1 MVVAREFGRSAETDG
16 FFAAYGVF
24 VVLSIVAGSV
34 RVIAQPPLARAR
46 LEGALGNE
54 ASAWAAA
61 LAVATLPLVLASLL
75 FAGPIGDALTGS
87 LPPEAADVASET
99 LVWLVPAAVLQ
110 LFAALCAG
118 ILAALDDYGTA
129 ATGYVVG
136 SLAGL
141 ALILARVGDDGIV
154 AVAWGAA
161 LNGAVAVAIPAARLA
176 WRHRPR
182 RPAPRV
188 VSRLS
193 LLVRGSVLPLV
204 LQALYLVCLRMSTEI
219 GVGELTTFSY
229 AYLIASALVAVTATS
244 LGLVTS
250 VPLARAGL
258 DDDAAARHVVG
269 SSWLS
274 LALVAGAAGI
284 FAVAGDALVRLVLG
298 DAYEGG
304 GIGALVVALSPW
316 AVASIG
322 VTLTYPLVF
331 VRGRPR
337 RGRPPRPR
345 CPAAAPARR
354 LARPRGARAR
364 RRGARARGLD
374 GAPPRGAALEPRD
387 PRRRRAR
394 ARARDG
400 DGRRSR
406 PACLCAC
413 GPPRARDRR
422 RLARRLRGPA
432 RARAADGTAPG
443 VGVPARAA
451 LAWPADERS
460 T

>member
-1 MVVAREFGRSAETDG
+1 VVVAREFGRSAETDG

-46 LEGALGNE
+46 LEGSLGHE
-54 ASAWAAA
+54 TSAWAAA
-61 LAVATLPLVLASLL
+61 LAVATVPLVVASTV
-75 FAGPIGDALTGS
+75 FAGPVGDALTGS
-87 LPPEAADVASET
+87 LPPEAAEVASET

-110 LFAALCAG
+110 LFAALAAG
-118 ILAALDDYGTA
+118 VLAALDDYGTA
-129 ATGYVVG
+129 AAGYVVG

-141 ALILARVGDDGIV
+141 ALILARVGEDGIV

-161 LNGAVAVAIPAARLA
+161 LNGAVAVAIPGLRLA
-176 WRHRPR
+176 WGRRPR
-182 RPAPRV
+182 GPAAGIG
-188 VSRLS
+188 SRLE

-219 GVGELTTFSY
+219 GVGELTSFSY

-269 SSWLS
+269 SSWLA
-274 LALVAGAAGI
+274 LALVAGAAGL
-284 FAVAGDALVRLVLG
+284 FAVAGDALVHLVLG

-337 RGRPPRPR
+337 RVV
-345 CPAAAPARR
+345 R
-354 LARPRGARAR
+354 LALAVLLLHPFVVWLGREALGLDGVALALAASTALLLA
-364 RRGARARGLD
+364 GLLWNLGILEAAARGLALAAATV
-374 GAPPRGAALEPRD
+374 GALALLAFAPAAL
-387 PRRRRAR
+387 
-394 ARARDG
+394 
-400 DGRRSR
+400 
-406 PACLCAC
+406 
-413 GPPRARDRR
+413 
-422 RLARRLRGPA
+422 LAPEL
-432 RARAADGTAPG
+432 AAASL
-443 VGVPARAA
+443 VAYAA
-451 LAWPADERS
+451 LLVLLRPSGLRQAWAYLRALR
-460 T
+460 